1 MRMVESMLVAAV
13 TRLDVDKVL
22 ALAVSEIQSGK
33 DSIEI
38 IEETRQGMTQVGHLY
53 DQGKYFLADLMMS
66 AEIFKDVISLVSDQ
80 TNAIAVIEP
89 SATILFGTVKK
100 DIHDIGKNLMI
111 SLLRFNGHKVIDL
124 GVDVAPE
131 RFAEGCIEHR
141 ASIVCLSGLITQS
154 YDSMRLTVQALEKM
168 GLRPGVKVVIGG
180 LVNEQVR
187 QYTKADYWVKDCSE
201 GVKLCS
207 SLFNLKT
214 HQEIS

>member
-1 MRMVESMLVAAV
+1 MVESMLSAAV

-22 ALAVSEIQSGK
+22 SLAESEMKSGK
-33 DSIEI
+33 DSILI
-38 IEETRQGMTQVGHLY
+38 IEETRQGMTQVGNLY

-66 AEIFKDVISLVSDQ
+66 AEIFKDVIGLVSDKADSLPVL
-80 TNAIAVIEP
+80 NP
-89 SATILFGTVKK
+89 SNTLLFGTVKK

-111 SLLRFNGHKVIDL
+111 SLLRFNGFKVIDL

-131 RFAEGCIEHR
+131 KFVEACLEHK

-168 GLRPGVKVVIGG
+168 GLRPGVKVIIGG

-187 QYTKADYWVKDCSE
+187 QFTKADYWVKDCSE

-207 SLFNLKT
+207 SLFKT
-214 HQEIS
+214 EAHQEIS

>member
-1 MRMVESMLVAAV
+1 MVESMLVAAV

-80 TNAIAVIEP
+80 ANAIAVIEP

-111 SLLRFNGHKVIDL
+111 SLLRFNGYM